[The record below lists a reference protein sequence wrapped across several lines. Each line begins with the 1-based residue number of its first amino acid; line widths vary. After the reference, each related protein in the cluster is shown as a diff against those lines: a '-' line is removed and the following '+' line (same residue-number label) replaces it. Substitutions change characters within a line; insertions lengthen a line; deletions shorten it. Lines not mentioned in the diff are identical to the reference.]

1 MLKQRNLAKNNHKRK
16 KFMNYQKI
24 EIKNNAK
31 SLIEEYKHKYILL
44 TEFIKDFDSAYKHNR
59 FIKNLLTAICIA
71 LFVVGFI
78 TLIILERNKIYTA
91 DINSIWIVVIQIL
104 IVLFCFYVNKS
115 THNYRLVLK
124 TIYKDFEKYEFLIIF
139 NLDTK
144 EFVDKYTKCSF
155 LPALA
160 DDIFYQY
167 IISVQDYNNLKSFA
181 EGTIIGI
188 TMKSNECI
196 FSTANPSIINDIT
209 LPVEYK
215 KSVDENQ
222 KGVITV
228 DMDKKEIVYY
238 YRDEIPYHG
247 LFLETSN
254 E

>member
-1 MLKQRNLAKNNHKRK
+1 
-16 KFMNYQKI
+16 MNTPKI
-24 EIKNNAK
+24 EINNNAK
-31 SLIEEYKHKYILL
+31 SLIEDYKHKYILL
-44 TEFIKDFDSAYKHNR
+44 TEFIKAFDSAYKHNR
-59 FIKNLLTAICIA
+59 FIKNLLTAICVA
-71 LFVVGFI
+71 LFI
-78 TLIILERNKIYTA
+78 TGNIAIIILERNKIYTP
-91 DINSIWIVVIQIL
+91 DINSFWIFIIQIF
-104 IVLFCFYVNKS
+104 IILFCFYVNKS
-115 THNYRLVLK
+115 THNYHLVLK

-139 NLDTK
+139 HLDTK

-196 FSTANPSIINDIT
+196 FSAANPSILNDIT

-238 YRDEIPYHG
+238 YRDEIPYG
-247 LFLETSN
+247 LFLEVSN

>member
-1 MLKQRNLAKNNHKRK
+1 
-16 KFMNYQKI
+16 MNYQKI

-31 SLIEEYKHKYILL
+31 SLIEEYKQKHILL
-44 TEFIKDFDSAYKHNR
+44 TEFIKEFDSAYKHNR
-59 FIKNLLTAICIA
+59 FIKKLLSAICIA
-71 LFVVGFI
+71 LLVVGFI

-91 DINSIWIVVIQIL
+91 DINSFWIFIIQIF
-104 IVLFCFYVNKS
+104 IMLFFFYVNKS
-115 THNYRLVLK
+115 THNYHLVLK
-124 TIYKDFEKYEFLIIF
+124 TIYKDFEKYEFLIISHW
-139 NLDTK
+139 DTK

-160 DDIFYQY
+160 DDIFNQY
-167 IISVQDYNNLKSFA
+167 IISAQDYNNLKSFA
-181 EGTIIGI
+181 EGKIVGI
-188 TMKSNECI
+188 TMKPNECT
-196 FSTANPSIINDIT
+196 FSVANPLIINDIT

-228 DMDKKEIVYY
+228 NMDKKEIVYY

-247 LFLETSN
+247 LFLEASN

>member
-1 MLKQRNLAKNNHKRK
+1 
-16 KFMNYQKI
+16 MNYQKI

-31 SLIEEYKHKYILL
+31 SLIEEYKQKHILL
-44 TEFIKDFDSAYKHNR
+44 TEFIKEFDSAYKHNR
-59 FIKNLLTAICIA
+59 FIKNLLSAICIA
-71 LFVVGFI
+71 LLVVGFI

-91 DINSIWIVVIQIL
+91 DINSIWIVVILVIQIL
-104 IVLFCFYVNKS
+104 IVLFFFYVNKS
-115 THNYRLVLK
+115 THNYHLVLK
-124 TIYKDFEKYEFLIIF
+124 TIYKDFEKYEFLINF
-139 NLDTK
+139 HLDTK

-196 FSTANPSIINDIT
+196 FSVANPSIINDIT

-247 LFLETSN
+247 LFLEASN